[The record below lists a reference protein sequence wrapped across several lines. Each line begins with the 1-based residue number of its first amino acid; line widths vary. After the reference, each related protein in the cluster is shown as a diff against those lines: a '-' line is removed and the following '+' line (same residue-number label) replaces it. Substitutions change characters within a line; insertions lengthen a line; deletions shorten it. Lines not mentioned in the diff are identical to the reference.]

1 MYMLWLLCAPSW
13 VLLAE
18 LIAAAAAGS
27 SGRHEEDAGGDQCIP
42 TNGLLE
48 RIVCLFHAYTAAT
61 RGWQWGRAGGCLVPL
76 AVVEAVGSSLGFSAG
91 LWTPFVSE
99 HNVRRYQVRPAPYG
113 RAESSWREQVWE

>member
-18 LIAAAAAGS
+18 LIAAAVVGS

-42 TNGLLE
+42 RDGLLA

-61 RGWQWGRAGGCLVPL
+61 RGW
-76 AVVEAVGSSLGFSAG
+76 
-91 LWTPFVSE
+91 
-99 HNVRRYQVRPAPYG
+99 
-113 RAESSWREQVWE
+113 